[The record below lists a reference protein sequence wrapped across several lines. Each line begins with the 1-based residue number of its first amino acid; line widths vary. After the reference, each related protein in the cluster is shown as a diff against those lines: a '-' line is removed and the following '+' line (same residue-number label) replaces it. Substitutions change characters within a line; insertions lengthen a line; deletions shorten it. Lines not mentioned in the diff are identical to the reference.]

1 MVEEAKLGED
11 DEEGETPLAIVH
23 LIKVE
28 DYGNMSLDVDQLNLR
43 NRSGVRDDL
52 RNIKLRE
59 VEEGSR
65 WWGRSGGGGYCG
77 QEESAAW
84 KICILRKLN

>member
-1 MVEEAKLGED
+1 VVKQAKLDEDGEEADTQKQ
-11 DEEGETPLAIVH
+11 
-23 LIKVE
+23 
-28 DYGNMSLDVDQLNLR
+28 DYGNVSLDVDQLNLR
-43 NRSGVRDDL
+43 NRSGVRDVL

>member
-1 MVEEAKLGED
+1 VVKQAKLDEDGEEADTQKQ
-11 DEEGETPLAIVH
+11 
-23 LIKVE
+23 
-28 DYGNMSLDVDQLNLR
+28 DYGNVSLDVDQLNLR

-65 WWGRSGGGGYCG
+65 WWGGSGGGGYCG

-84 KICILRKLN
+84 KIYILRKLN

>member
-1 MVEEAKLGED
+1 VVKQAKLDEDGEEADTQKQ
-11 DEEGETPLAIVH
+11 
-23 LIKVE
+23 
-28 DYGNMSLDVDQLNLR
+28 DYGNVSLDVDQLNLR